1 MKGGAASELE
11 GQGEGGDLGGKS
23 LILNLVISR
32 YLGGQ
37 GQGLVALGKF
47 VKMSFFVLR
56 SWFPF
61 IHGQGWSLLSFLIWS
76 TRIYP
81 DAPNPLPS
89 PFDEPRKNSPRT
101 RSRPVVC
108 AKGVIAHRTSQHDH

>member
-47 VKMSFFVLR
+47 VKMSFFVLSTKAVGSLLSMVR
-56 SWFPF
+56 A
-61 IHGQGWSLLSFLIWS
+61 GSLLSFLIWS
-76 TRIYP
+76 TRITHLQIESHEFYR
-81 DAPNPLPS
+81 DTHS
-89 PFDEPRKNSPRT
+89 I
-101 RSRPVVC
+101 VVT
-108 AKGVIAHRTSQHDH
+108 VVHSW